1 MIGSASLSSLRSN
14 EEITTIAKKRVIAY
28 FMHENEKEAAVRELA
43 SAEVTDSFVVGDI
56 EEEEIASLHSQGLIV
71 QEPKTRPSIAEPPP
85 DRTRSIRRNDL
96 ARICTLGEALRRG
109 CLRPP

>member
-56 EEEEIASLHSQGLIV
+56 EEEEIASLPRAHCPRT
-71 QEPKTRPSIAEPPP
+71 ENKTVDCRASA
-85 DRTRSIRRNDL
+85 
-96 ARICTLGEALRRG
+96 
-109 CLRPP
+109 

>member
-28 FMHENEKEAAVRELA
+28 FMHETEKEAAVRELA

-71 QEPKTRPSIAEPPP
+71 QEPKTRPLIAEPPP
-85 DRTRSIRRNDL
+85 DQTRSIRRNDL

>member
-1 MIGSASLSSLRSN
+1 MIGSASLSNLRSN

-56 EEEEIASLHSQGLIV
+56 EEEIASLHSQGLIL

-85 DRTRSIRRNDL
+85 DRTRSIRRNYL
-96 ARICTLGEALRRG
+96 ARICTLGEALRLG